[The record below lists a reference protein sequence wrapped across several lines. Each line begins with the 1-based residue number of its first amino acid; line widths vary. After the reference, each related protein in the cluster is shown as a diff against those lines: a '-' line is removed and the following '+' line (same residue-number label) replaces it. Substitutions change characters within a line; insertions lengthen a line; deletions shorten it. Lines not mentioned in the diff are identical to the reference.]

1 MSFLDVRVGGEVRV
15 SWSTLLFML
24 LAQNY
29 KYIYQMTVRKTMID
43 DEAKR
48 ILSEKPFL
56 TYLTYGGK
64 EYIGI
69 IQNFDEI
76 ITTLYD
82 FSAIKEPALKTVFLE
97 LGETWWWESN
107 RLIPINVF
115 LKSSWVIF
123 KPCLR
128 TMNSKDVE
136 IVMGPYVSLREMAT
150 KRSKRK
156 SITLIRRVT

>member
-1 MSFLDVRVGGEVRV
+1 VEEIKE
-15 SWSTLLFML
+15 LLE
-24 LAQNY
+24 
-29 KYIYQMTVRKTMID
+29 KY
-43 DEAKR
+43 
-48 ILSEKPFL
+48 PFI
-56 TYLTYGGK
+56 TYLVYGGN

-69 IQNFDEI
+69 VQNSDEV

-82 FSAIKEPALKTVFLE
+82 FGALRDPADKVAFLQ

-115 LKSSWVIF
+115 LKNDWAIF
-123 KPCLR
+123 RGCLR

-136 IVMGPYVSLREMAT
+136 IKMGPYVSLKEMAT

-156 SITLIRRVT
+156 SITLVRKLG